1 MTFRGFFMELDR
13 VDHMIISH
21 LLVDGRV
28 PFSSIA
34 KEIKLTD
41 VAIKKRFERLKKRG
55 IISDIKACL
64 DLKLLGYE
72 NPIYVQIRSE
82 MSKTKEVLKR
92 IRELDYVLELNQ
104 TLGEYNIFAKIVV
117 PSIDSSENF
126 INKLCTIDGVMD
138 TKTMIVMKEI
148 KNSSSLPSQ
157 PLQKKI

>member
-1 MTFRGFFMELDR
+1 
-13 VDHMIISH
+13 
-21 LLVDGRV
+21 
-28 PFSSIA
+28 
-34 KEIKLTD
+34 
-41 VAIKKRFERLKKRG
+41 
-55 IISDIKACL
+55 
-64 DLKLLGYE
+64 
-72 NPIYVQIRSE
+72 